1 VNNAVAQDSEH
12 EAMSSTTTPAK
23 SPRLGKGLAALMGEM
38 PAAANNA
45 PSAVREVGIDLL
57 EPNPFQPRTD
67 MPEAE
72 LAELSESIKVQGI
85 LQPILVRPHPTEA
98 GRYQIIAG
106 ERRWRASGL
115 AGLHEVPVYVRALSD
130 SDVAAAALV
139 ENLQR
144 QDLNPI
150 EEAEGLRRL
159 IEDFNFTH
167 EAMGHAISKS
177 RSHISNMLRLLNLPP
192 EVQTNVR
199 EGKLTYAHARTLL
212 KHPDPASIMP
222 KVINRGLSVRQTEQL
237 IVRDTM
243 PKPGGRKKVEKDAN
257 LRAFETEMS
266 DATGMRVRLLVNPDG
281 GGQIT
286 ITVDNWLQIEDIK
299 ARLTGA

>member
-1 VNNAVAQDSEH
+1 MNNAVAQDSEH
-12 EAMSSTTTPAK
+12 EAMSTTTTPPK

-38 PAAANNA
+38 TPAENSA
-45 PSAVREVGIDLL
+45 PPAVREIGIDLL

-72 LAELSESIKVQGI
+72 LAELADSIKVQGI
-85 LQPILVRPHPTEA
+85 LQPILVRPHPTDA

-115 AGLHEVPVYVRALSD
+115 AGLHEVPVFVRSLSD

-177 RSHISNMLRLLNLPP
+177 RSHISNMLRLLNLPQ
-192 EVQTNVR
+192 EVQVNVR
-199 EGKLTYAHARTLL
+199 EGKLTCAHARAML
-212 KHPDPASIMP
+212 KHPDPVTIMP
-222 KVINRGLSVRQTEQL
+222 KIIARGLSVRQTEQL
-237 IVRDTM
+237 ITRDTL
-243 PKPGGRKKVEKDAN
+243 PKPARVKPGKDADV
-257 LRAFETEMS
+257 RAFETEMT
-266 DATGMRVRLLVNPDG
+266 DAIGMRVRVTIGPDG
-281 GGQIT
+281 RGQVV
-286 ITVDNWLQIEDIK
+286 ITVENWLQIEDLR
-299 ARLTGA
+299 ARLTIQ

>member
-1 VNNAVAQDSEH
+1 MNNAVAQDSEH

>member
-12 EAMSSTTTPAK
+12 EAMSSTTTTPK

-38 PAAANNA
+38 PAAASSA
-45 PSAVREVGIDLL
+45 PSAVRAVGIDLL

-85 LQPILVRPHPTEA
+85 LQPILVRPHPTEE

-115 AGLHEVPVYVRALSD
+115 AGLHEVPVYVRSLSD

-159 IEDFNFTH
+159 IEDFHFTH

-177 RSHISNMLRLLNLPP
+177 RSHISNMLRLLNLPQ
-192 EVQTNVR
+192 EVQINVR
-199 EGKLTYAHARTLL
+199 EGKLTYAHARSML
-212 KHPDPASIMP
+212 KHPDPAAIMP

-243 PKPGGRKKVEKDAN
+243 PKPGGRKKIEKDAN
-257 LRAFETEMS
+257 LRSFETEMS
-266 DATGMRVRLLVNPDG
+266 DATGMRVRLLVSPDG
-281 GGQIT
+281 AGQIT